1 MSFDRQRVWTVA
13 RREFLATVR
22 RKAFLLTLIG
32 TPLYF
37 GFVTSLTTGSSIGEA
52 RKSIQ
57 QLKAFGVVDSS
68 GLLASAEHSMRST
81 FRSSDNPFQRRT
93 PGAKDEE
100 TVFNTDVRFYP
111 DQAHALE
118 AVRSEEI
125 GQALVVPPDYLATGH
140 VRRYVRS
147 SGLFSEAA
155 DRAVSRWLA
164 SNLVRGRVEPELA
177 TRVARPLAD
186 ESTFKLDKSGEFV
199 AKGDDDELGGVF
211 IPMMFALALG
221 LCITIG
227 GQYLVQGV
235 VEEKESRILESLLCT
250 IRPTELMAGKLF
262 GLGAVGL
269 LVIAVWGGAGLT
281 VAAPALAAL
290 HVQLP
295 TFMLPVAILY
305 FVLGYLFYGCL
316 MLGIGAV
323 TNNMREAQQFSVWF
337 SFANFAPLIVL
348 WKIISN
354 PNGGAAMFLSM
365 FPPTAATGMMLRLS
379 SPGAAVPTWQI
390 GLSLAL
396 LAFTAW
402 LSLTIASRIFRIGLL
417 MYGKTPNLPEIVR
430 WARQG

>member
-1 MSFDRQRVWTVA
+1 
-13 RREFLATVR
+13 
-22 RKAFLLTLIG
+22 
-32 TPLYF
+32 
-37 GFVTSLTTGSSIGEA
+37 
-52 RKSIQ
+52 
-57 QLKAFGVVDSS
+57 
-68 GLLASAEHSMRST
+68 
-81 FRSSDNPFQRRT
+81 
-93 PGAKDEE
+93 
-100 TVFNTDVRFYP
+100 
-111 DQAHALE
+111 
-118 AVRSEEI
+118 
-125 GQALVVPPDYLATGH
+125 
-140 VRRYVRS
+140 
-147 SGLFSEAA
+147 
-155 DRAVSRWLA
+155 
-164 SNLVRGRVEPELA
+164 VEPELA
-177 TRVARPLAD
+177 SRVARPLAD
-186 ESTFKLDKSGEFV
+186 ESTFKLDKAGEFV

-235 VEEKESRILESLLCT
+235 VEEKESRILESLLST

-281 VAAPALAAL
+281 VAAPALSAL

-295 TFMLPVAILY
+295 TFMLPVAIVY
-305 FVLGYLFYGCL
+305 FLLGYLFYGSL

-348 WKIISN
+348 WKVISN
-354 PNGGAAMFLSM
+354 PNGGTATFLSM

-379 SPGAAVPTWQI
+379 APGAAVPGWQV
-390 GLSLAL
+390 GLSLGL

-402 LSLTIASRIFRIGLL
+402 FSLIVASRIFRIGLL
-417 MYGKTPNLPEIVR
+417 MYGKTPNLPEILR